1 MSELERARRE
11 VAKQNR
17 DADRRVTVARRL
29 STWYQ
34 EQLAN
39 NGWRETVEKIV
50 RGEG

>member
-1 MSELERARRE
+1 MSEIERARRE
-11 VAKQNR
+11 VTQQNR
-17 DADRRVTVARRL
+17 DAERRLTVARRL

-34 EQLAN
+34 QQLAN